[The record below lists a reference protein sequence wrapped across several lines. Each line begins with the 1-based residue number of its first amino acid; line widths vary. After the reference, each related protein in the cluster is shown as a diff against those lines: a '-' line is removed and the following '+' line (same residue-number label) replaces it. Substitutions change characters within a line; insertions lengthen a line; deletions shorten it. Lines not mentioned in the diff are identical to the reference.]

1 MVERRVLHPSE
12 ALYRHHV
19 WSTYCALA
27 QEVAEKSTEEL
38 ARELANPN
46 TPLTSLKLKIQYRT
60 FKGDLPNAD
69 DQDGTTFLL
78 QPTLPFPLASGKTL
92 YVRPG
97 ISLKTDQPVY
107 KPADMGFDSGSG
119 LGDFTIDVQYGD
131 TNESGFL
138 WSVGA
143 TATIPTATESELGGD
158 RWGLGPGFQ
167 LGRITEKSVL
177 GGFLNHQWDVGGSG
191 DKRIDLTTLQLFA
204 VYLPG
209 DIHRSALPLRAA
221 DGKGD
226 GSTCDGGGRSGFPH
240 R

>member
-1 MVERRVLHPSE
+1 M
-12 ALYRHHV
+12 
-19 WSTYCALA
+19 
-27 QEVAEKSTEEL
+27 
-38 ARELANPN
+38 
-46 TPLTSLKLKIQYRT
+46 
-60 FKGDLPNAD
+60 
-69 DQDGTTFLL
+69 
-78 QPTLPFPLASGKTL
+78 
-92 YVRPG
+92 
-97 ISLKTDQPVY
+97 Y

-167 LGRITEKSVL
+167 LGRIAEKSVL

-191 DKRIDLTTLQLFA
+191 DKRIDLTTLQLFG

-209 DIHRSALPLRAA
+209 GGWSIASSPIMNYDFENNEWTLPLNFAV
-221 DGKGD
+221 GK
-226 GSTCDGGGRSGFPH
+226 TVKIKGRPWKFAMELNHYLVQPDTFGPEWMIGFNIAPDLPQGP
-240 R
+240 